1 MKKTTYLTRSAKLLY
16 AFDYKGRYC
25 VGCGLD
31 SFEHPWNID
40 FHHRNPKEKKFCV
53 KNKIYIAYF
62 KNIKDELDKCD
73 LLCCGC
79 HRKIHFGADKFEK
92 SKDEILEKLNKLKSD
107 EGCADKRREGWPEDL
122 KNQIL
127 DLAKSGECIARIA
140 EITNK
145 GYDSVKSFLRSR
157 SVKAKRPERK
167 RDKLP
172 IKTIINLY
180 TQTRNSTK
188 FLATKYK
195 VSPGVIQDLLI
206 EHGIKIRPAVFKLD
220 ISLVKQGVLDGK
232 SNSEIAQEMGCKS
245 GSVWRVRKNE
255 GF

>member
-1 MKKTTYLTRSAKLLY
+1 MKKITYLTRCAKLLY

-31 SFEHPWNID
+31 SFEYPWSID
-40 FHHRNPKEKKFCV
+40 FHHRNPEEKEFCV
-53 KNKIYIAYF
+53 KNKIYGTYF

-73 LLCCGC
+73 LLCCRC
-79 HRKIHFGADKFEK
+79 HRKIHFGADKFEENK
-92 SKDEILEKLNKLKSD
+92 GDILEKLNKLKSD
-107 EGCADKRREGWPEDL
+107 EGYADKRREAWSEDL

-127 DLAKSGECIARIA
+127 DLAKSGESMPRIA
-140 EITNK
+140 EIVNK
-145 GYDSVKSFLRSR
+145 EYHSVKNFLRSR
-157 SVKAKRPERK
+157 FVKAKRPKRK

-172 IKTIINLY
+172 VKAIIALY
-180 TQTRNSTK
+180 TRNKNSTR
-188 FLATKYK
+188 FLAAKYK

-206 EHGIKIRPAVFKLD
+206 EHGIEIRPAFFKLD

-232 SNSEIAQEMGCKS
+232 SNSEIAKEMGCRP
-245 GSVWRVRKNE
+245 GSISRIRKNE